1 MSNKDALDRFTG
13 QLISTRTRSD
23 SQLKTNLDQDRYR
36 RKTKL
41 LWSLIVIAAVYSL
54 WFNRRQRITGNSM
67 IDGTLSVVLGLYIC
81 SRPAGN
87 AIDLL
92 FFDRTSFHRIA
103 SEWSSIKWL
112 ALNILTLLLGWIV
125 IYLGTAHLTGRGN

>member
-1 MSNKDALDRFTG
+1 MNV
-13 QLISTRTRSD
+13 
-23 SQLKTNLDQDRYR
+23 DQAHYR

-41 LWSLIVIAAVYSL
+41 LWALILIAAVYSL
-54 WFNRRQRITGNSM
+54 WFDQRHRLTGNHT
-67 IDGTLSVVLGLYIC
+67 IDGALSVLLGLYIC

-92 FFDRTSFHRIA
+92 FFERTASHRIL

-112 ALNILTLLLGWIV
+112 ALNILTLLMGWTV
-125 IYLGTAHLTGRGN
+125 IYIGTTHLTGRGD

>member
-1 MSNKDALDRFTG
+1 MDHDH
-13 QLISTRTRSD
+13 
-23 SQLKTNLDQDRYR
+23 YR

-41 LWSLIVIAAVYSL
+41 LWVLILIAAVYSL
-54 WFNRRQRITGNSM
+54 WFNQRHRLTGNPM
-67 IDGTLSVVLGLYIC
+67 VDGTLSVVLGLYIC

-92 FFDRTSFHRIA
+92 FFERAAPRRIV

-125 IYLGTAHLTGRGN
+125 IYLGTAHLTSRGD

>member
-1 MSNKDALDRFTG
+1 MDESH
-13 QLISTRTRSD
+13 
-23 SQLKTNLDQDRYR
+23 YR

-41 LWSLIVIAAVYSL
+41 LWALILIAAVYIH
-54 WFNRRQRITGNSM
+54 WFNQRQRLTGNPM
-67 IDGTLSVVLGLYIC
+67 VDGTVSVVLGLFIC

-92 FFDRTSFHRIA
+92 FFERTAFHRIV

-125 IYLGTAHLTGRGN
+125 IYLGTTHLTSSGD